1 MYIAHDR
8 AYGSLHIRLIP
19 SMTPSPAVCHR
30 PIAGIAAHGIANS
43 CDLLRNLNPHIGD
56 PSQPGLDLL
65 VAGIEHG
72 RVGGFH
78 RLIEIAADA
87 EQLHSDRGEFGK
99 EAVIDPRFELEGTT
113 HHNIDTPCAISRT
126 LPCAEIG
133 IA

>member
-30 PIAGIAAHGIANS
+30 PIARIAAHGIANG
-43 CDLLRNLNPHIGD
+43 CDLLRNLNPHIRD
-56 PSQPGLDLL
+56 TSQLGLDLL

-78 RLIEIAADA
+78 HLIEIAADA
-87 EQLHSDRGEFGK
+87 EQLHSDLSEFGK
-99 EAVIDPRFELEGTT
+99 EDVNDTQFQSEVTT
-113 HHNIDTPCAISRT
+113 HK
-126 LPCAEIG
+126 
-133 IA
+133 